1 MVWVHLGRCNTNV
14 EGNALRDPQSNEGSS
29 MASFSPY
36 LHVLDGRVRIKLPQV
51 KGAPQRALAVE
62 QLLRRLDGVTRV
74 TANPITGNVLVLFTS
89 AILGQ
94 HDILAALQQTGY
106 LREDHAAEQ
115 SPPNLLSL
123 IMHSALDKAL
133 ERLVLALI

>member
-1 MVWVHLGRCNTNV
+1 MQ
-14 EGNALRDPQSNEGSS
+14 GNAPRDTQNNEAHS
-29 MASFSPY
+29 MTSIAPY
-36 LHVLDGRVRIKLPQV
+36 LHVLDGRLRIKLPQV

-62 QLLRRLDGVTRV
+62 QLLRGLVGVTEV

-89 AILGQ
+89 TVISQ

-106 LREDHAAEQ
+106 LRNYHTEEPGQ
-115 SPPNLLSL
+115 TSFLS
-123 IMHSALDKAL
+123 MVVHSALETVL